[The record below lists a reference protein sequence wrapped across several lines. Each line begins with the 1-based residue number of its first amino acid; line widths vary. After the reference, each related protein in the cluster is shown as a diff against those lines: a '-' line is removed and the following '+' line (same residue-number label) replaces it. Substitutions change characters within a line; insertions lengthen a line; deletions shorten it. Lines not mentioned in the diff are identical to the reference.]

1 MSGNQKLPAMKKS
14 ILFLFFLGITS
25 FYLLFAQNTLS
36 LELLSTDANIEIQK
50 SYPVA
55 LFADTLFF
63 IDTRQAS
70 MSAEE
75 RAKNI
80 TARLEKVFDD
90 DFHSI
95 SNITTSPNGSYVD
108 IVCGEII
115 IMSVSENDALRKS
128 ITTQELADEY
138 IKLMNEAFERA
149 KKDRSFVTILIR
161 IGLVILVLSGIWF
174 MIFLIKRG
182 HLYVVTR
189 ISENKDKWLKN
200 LSYKDYTFLTA
211 EQELSVVFWL
221 LKIIKWAVIII
232 LIYLLLPLIF
242 SIFPFS
248 RGWAATLFGFVWGP
262 FKGMMFSV
270 WNYLPELFTIIVIYF
285 IFKYLI
291 RFVKYVFTE
300 IESGKLNISGFH
312 ADWALPTFSI
322 IKFLMYAFM
331 FVLIFPNLPGSDS
344 DIFKGVSVF
353 IGLLVSLGSSS
364 AISNMVAGLVIT
376 YMRPFKIGDRIKIAD
391 VSGDVVEKTLLVTR
405 LRTIKNEE
413 ITIPNSA
420 VLSGNTTNYSALA
433 KSDGLIL
440 HTTVTIGYDVP
451 WREMHEALLDAAAR
465 TANLMKEKKPFV
477 LQTALDDFYVAYQ
490 LNVYTQESNVLAPI
504 YSDLHQHIQDV
515 CAERKIE
522 IMSPHYRAERDGNEI
537 TIPRMDKVGNTGEK
551 NG

>member
-36 LELLSTDANIEIQK
+36 LELPSTDANIEIQK

-189 ISENKDKWLKN
+189 ITENKDKWLKN

>member
-1 MSGNQKLPAMKKS
+1 MKKS
-14 ILFLFFLGITS
+14 ILFLFFWGITS
-25 FYLLFAQNTLS
+25 FCLLFAQNTLS
-36 LELLSTDANIEIQK
+36 LELPSTDANIEIQK

-70 MSAEE
+70 MTAEE

-149 KKDRSFVTILIR
+149 KKDRSFVTIIIR

-182 HLYVVTR
+182 HFYVVTR
-189 ISENKDKWLKN
+189 ITENKDKWLKN

-291 RFVKYVFTE
+291 RFVKYVFAE

-331 FVLIFPNLPGSDS
+331 FVLIFPYLPGSNS
-344 DIFKGVSVF
+344 PIFQGVSVF
-353 IGLLVSLGSSS
+353 LGLLVSLGSSS

-451 WREMHEALLDAAAR
+451 WREMHEALLEAAAR

>member
-1 MSGNQKLPAMKKS
+1 MKKS